1 MCCVLTCLFHSF
13 FDEKVETQLY
23 GVSEHG
29 KWRCES
35 TVNASLF
42 ALPGPRTPLLVVL
55 ATVVVPAD
63 EFLRLVAERRRCV
76 CRPELLVEAED
87 RLRLVVGT
95 GL

>member
-1 MCCVLTCLFHSF
+1 M
-13 FDEKVETQLY
+13 QLY

-42 ALPGPRTPLLVVL
+42 ALPGPRTPLLV
-55 ATVVVPAD
+55 ATEVVPTD
-63 EFLRLVAERRRCV
+63 EFLRLVAERRRCI

-87 RLRLVVGT
+87 RLRRVVET